1 MKSTWHAGGIAML
14 TAGAVLLSTP
24 NAAVAADR
32 RSSADADA
40 EQTVSG
46 LLEAVGRLKAH
57 PVGEAET
64 VQAAQ
69 TAARMQD
76 RRVEVL
82 QMRTETDTVFA
93 NPDGTL
99 TRESAA
105 APVRMV
111 KDGRW
116 VDVDVDFERAA
127 DGGVVAK
134 AHPEGLRL
142 AGGGGTPARSL
153 KRAAAT
159 PRDEARDLI
168 TLGSGDEKISLQW
181 KGGLPAPRLS
191 SNTATYEDAVPGG
204 DLVVEATRTGFE
216 QYLTLRRAPQDGA
229 PLVLPIVLPEGM
241 TAKAGSGGGVD
252 FIDGSGE
259 TVAVMPAPM
268 MWDDQVDQRS
278 GEHVNRKKVAME
290 VTQSGDTAQLTLRP
304 DAEWL
309 ADPRTRYPVTVDP
322 ATDALDVLF
331 DTFVQGGDTTDQSA
345 NTDLKIGWPGDQE
358 GNTRRVARSFLT
370 FRTANFADA
379 LVSKAA
385 LKLWNYHSWSC
396 EKRGWEVWAAGAADK
411 NTRWTKQP
419 PMTEKAASS
428 TETRSAAC
436 GDEGWV
442 TADITKLAQ
451 TWSSAKAETGS
462 VALKAADESDTY
474 GWKRFHSANAADG
487 KRIPTLEVT
496 YNYRPYNGLNLQA
509 GAPFISSGGI
519 FKVNSTTPVLRFST
533 VDTNGEDEVTGTYE
547 ITDTAT
553 GQVVATV
560 NAAPVPANSTSQ
572 VKVPAGKLVTG
583 RTYSFRT
590 TSYDG
595 THYANGWSDPV
606 RFTVDT
612 SWKPTAAENALGL
625 ANTYSDAADITAA
638 TSSDSS
644 YASIAVTEENV
655 VSVPWDGR
663 NNAID
668 VRNALMPNRLTIP
681 EAGSKGTQVGGNVVY
696 TSSGPVDTVVQPT
709 VDGGSRTLNIIK
721 DGSAPHDYTTGFT
734 IPAGMKA
741 VTHDDGS
748 VSLYAE
754 GDENAEKAPS
764 SDAAAFFDAPWAK
777 DAHGNDVPT
786 SYKVVG
792 NTLVQHV
799 EFGAD
804 SAFPIVIDPSWWSTT
819 KKIVMC
825 AATVAGFIFTFT
837 PAGSSARVATAV
849 KLVKRIGVK
858 KTAKLIQTYAKRRK
872 LTSAHRK
879 AVTALLGIAA
889 IKKSCKF

>member
-1 MKSTWHAGGIAML
+1 
-14 TAGAVLLSTP
+14 
-24 NAAVAADR
+24 
-32 RSSADADA
+32 
-40 EQTVSG
+40 
-46 LLEAVGRLKAH
+46 
-57 PVGEAET
+57 
-64 VQAAQ
+64 
-69 TAARMQD
+69 
-76 RRVEVL
+76 
-82 QMRTETDTVFA
+82 
-93 NPDGTL
+93 
-99 TRESAA
+99 
-105 APVRMV
+105 
-111 KDGRW
+111 
-116 VDVDVDFERAA
+116 
-127 DGGVVAK
+127 
-134 AHPEGLRL
+134 
-142 AGGGGTPARSL
+142 
-153 KRAAAT
+153 
-159 PRDEARDLI
+159 
-168 TLGSGDEKISLQW
+168 
-181 KGGLPAPRLS
+181 
-191 SNTATYEDAVPGG
+191 
-204 DLVVEATRTGFE
+204 
-216 QYLTLRRAPQDGA
+216 
-229 PLVLPIVLPEGM
+229 
-241 TAKAGSGGGVD
+241 
-252 FIDGSGE
+252 
-259 TVAVMPAPM
+259 
-268 MWDDQVDQRS
+268 
-278 GEHVNRKKVAME
+278 
-290 VTQSGDTAQLTLRP
+290 
-304 DAEWL
+304 
-309 ADPRTRYPVTVDP
+309 
-322 ATDALDVLF
+322 
-331 DTFVQGGDTTDQSA
+331 
-345 NTDLKIGWPGDQE
+345 
-358 GNTRRVARSFLT
+358 
-370 FRTANFADA
+370 
-379 LVSKAA
+379 
-385 LKLWNYHSWSC
+385 
-396 EKRGWEVWAAGAADK
+396 
-411 NTRWTKQP
+411 
-419 PMTEKAASS
+419 
-428 TETRSAAC
+428 
-436 GDEGWV
+436 GWV

-487 KRIPTLEVT
+487 KKIPTLEVT

-519 FKVNSTTPVLRFST
+519 FKVNTTTPVLRFST

-560 NAAPVPANSTSQ
+560 DAAPVPANSTSQ

-777 DAHGNDVPT
+777 DAHGHDVPT